1 MTRRLL
7 WKILLNVI
15 PVIGVTILVVWL
27 AIDNLAATYFMGLME
42 NYSIAPHDSHQMFI
56 EAVHRYL
63 VWAALAALILALL
76 LSYLMTK
83 RVLRPLLQ
91 MTRISHELS
100 QGKFSDRVEVVSSD
114 EVGQLGVA
122 FNRMADN
129 LEQLEELRKRM
140 VADIAHELRTP
151 LTNLRGYFEGLKDD
165 VVPPSADTF
174 SMLEAETLRLVNLV
188 DDLQQ
193 LSKAEAAEAF
203 LKRQEIQLSTFL
215 DQLLT
220 LFDLRFQAKR
230 ISVAVDIDPIDISFQ
245 ADQDKLLQTFRNL
258 LENALCYTPVQ
269 GNVRIDARQLEN
281 VVDISIA
288 NTGAG
293 IAAEELP
300 FIFERFFRADRSRSR
315 EQGGAGIGLAIVKQV
330 VEAHGGQVEA
340 QSADGWTRI
349 CVRLPL

>member
-1 MTRRLL
+1 
-7 WKILLNVI
+7 
-15 PVIGVTILVVWL
+15 
-27 AIDNLAATYFMGLME
+27 
-42 NYSIAPHDSHQMFI
+42 
-56 EAVHRYL
+56 
-63 VWAALAALILALL
+63 
-76 LSYLMTK
+76 
-83 RVLRPLLQ
+83 
-91 MTRISHELS
+91 
-100 QGKFSDRVEVVSSD
+100 
-114 EVGQLGVA
+114 
-122 FNRMADN
+122 
-129 LEQLEELRKRM
+129 
-140 VADIAHELRTP
+140 
-151 LTNLRGYFEGLKDD
+151 
-165 VVPPSADTF
+165 
-174 SMLEAETLRLVNLV
+174 MLEAETLRLVNLV

-315 EQGGAGIGLAIVKQV
+315 EQGGPESVWPSSNRWLKPMVARSKPRVPMAGPASVCACRSDSRSLHLYLIFKL
-330 VEAHGGQVEA
+330 
-340 QSADGWTRI
+340 
-349 CVRLPL
+349 L